1 MSSTNYYATVLYA
14 TGKTEESSLK
24 LPTGIAD
31 CESVPG
37 LLKVM

>member
-1 MSSTNYYATVLYA
+1 MNNMNYYATMLYA
-14 TGKTEESSLK
+14 TGKTEESSVK

-37 LLKVM
+37 LLKVT